1 MNMVADIM
9 DLKKIIKQLSKEY
22 TPYYIK
28 VRRYL
33 HQNPELSFQEFN
45 TCAFIRE
52 ELEKIGIVDITPVA
66 GTGLLASFNG
76 NKSGRTILLRAD
88 MDALPIREESQLDYT
103 SRNNGVMHACGHD
116 VHMAS
121 LLLCARV
128 LYHIK
133 SDLNGTIK
141 LLFQP
146 GEEIMPGGATLV
158 LKEKRYNDLGVIPHI
173 GQHVRPDLPAGKV
186 GFCSGKF
193 MASMDELFLRITGK
207 GGHAATPEST
217 IDPVLIASHIIVAAQ
232 QLVSRMSSPKVP
244 SVLSFGKVIANGA
257 INIIPD
263 TVSIEGTFRTL
274 DETWRQHALMKLEK
288 LACSIA
294 EGMGGKCEL
303 RINHG
308 YPSLHNDKDL
318 TQESKANAESYL
330 GEESVLESDIW
341 MASEDFAYYSQ
352 RNPSCFYLLGVGNEN
367 DGINSGLHTPTFNID
382 ETALEVGGGLMAWLA
397 IQSLNNQTIE
407 LCR

>member
-1 MNMVADIM
+1 MNIVADTM
-9 DLKKIIKQLSKEY
+9 DLKKIVKQLSKEY
-22 TPYYIK
+22 TSYYIT
-28 VRRYL
+28 VRRHL

-52 ELEKIGIVDITPVA
+52 ELEKIGIDDISAVA

-76 NKSGRTILLRAD
+76 KKSGRTILLRAD
-88 MDALPIREESQLDYT
+88 MDALPIREENQLEY
-103 SRNNGVMHACGHD
+103 SSLNNGVMHACGHD

-121 LLLCARV
+121 LLLCARI
-128 LYHIK
+128 LYNLK
-133 SDLNGTIK
+133 SDLNGTVK

-158 LKEKRYNDLGVIPHI
+158 LNEKIYKDLGVIPHI

-193 MASMDELFLRITGK
+193 MASMDELFLKITGK
-207 GGHAATPEST
+207 GGHAATPETT
-217 IDPVLIASHIIVAAQ
+217 IDPVVIASYIIVAAQ
-232 QLVSRMSSPKVP
+232 QLVSRMSSPKTP
-244 SVLSFGKVIANGA
+244 SVLSFGKVMANGA

-274 DETWRQHALMKLEK
+274 DETWRQHALVRLEK

-308 YPSLHNDKDL
+308 YPCLHNDNDL
-318 TQESKANAESYL
+318 THRSKVNARSYL
-330 GEESVLESDIW
+330 GEENVLDSDIW

-352 RNPSCFYLLGVGNEN
+352 NNPSCFYLLGVGNE
-367 DGINSGLHTPTFNID
+367 DERINSGLHTPTFYID
-382 ETALEVGGGLMAWLA
+382 ETALEIGGGLMAWLA
-397 IQSLNNQTIE
+397 IQSLNDQILEIE
-407 LCR
+407 